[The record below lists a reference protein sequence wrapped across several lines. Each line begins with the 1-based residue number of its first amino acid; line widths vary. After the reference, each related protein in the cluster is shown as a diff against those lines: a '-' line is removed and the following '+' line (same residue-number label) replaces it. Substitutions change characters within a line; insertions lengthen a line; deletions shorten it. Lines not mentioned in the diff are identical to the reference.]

1 MSYVDTKKNAR
12 IAQVLV
18 IGAGGT
24 DVIPRSL
31 QEQLVAIADE
41 FKRGL
46 DIVNVAMAKNRQ
58 MAQIVE
64 SADKA
69 ARIEANNET
78 IRRMKA
84 KGSKTNIGKHSIRA
98 GKSRQKR
105 QTYSR

>member
-1 MSYVDTKKNAR
+1 MSYEDTKKNAR

-18 IGAGGT
+18 VGSGT
-24 DVIPRSL
+24 VTVPRSI
-31 QEQLVAIADE
+31 QERMAELAGE

-46 DIVNVAMAKNRQ
+46 EIVNVTMAKSRQ

-64 SADKA
+64 SADRA

-78 IRRMKA
+78 TRRMKTRGA
-84 KGSKTNIGKHSIRA
+84 KSNIGKHSIRA